1 MDYEVWVIEWFKK
14 HTSVSEK
21 EINEN
26 KDENY
31 FDLGYIDSFEFI
43 ELISDIEELG
53 IELENEQFEDRRFST
68 ISCLAGIL
76 SGYKKKE
83 NK

>member
-43 ELISDIEELG
+43 ELISDIEG
-53 IELENEQFEDRRFST
+53 PIPRF
-68 ISCLAGIL
+68 
-76 SGYKKKE
+76 
-83 NK
+83 